1 MLSGSFIGTLKPR
14 VSQLRHT
21 SSGRELRR
29 AGIELLSQSINETGW
44 LKDSILV
51 TTLVDNEQE
60 GVINEANAMDIALR
74 LVDGNH
80 GVGVV
85 RAIDEAAGT
94 DSVVTVSVYRRL
106 KSSLEDAIANS
117 EMWVKTV
124 LSYCLAHA
132 A

>member
-1 MLSGSFIGTLKPR
+1 M
-14 VSQLRHT
+14 
-21 SSGRELRR
+21 
-29 AGIELLSQSINETGW
+29 
-44 LKDSILV
+44 

-60 GVINEANAMDIALR
+60 RVINEANAMDIALR

-117 EMWVKTV
+117 EMWVRTV